1 MASSQKRPQ
10 ALSKKQKVLK
20 PILLVVGTISLILGA
35 IGIFLPILPTTPFL
49 LLSAACYVRS
59 SERMYN
65 WLLGNGWFGKYIKN
79 YREGR
84 GIPLKT
90 KIIAV
95 TLLWVGIL
103 YSTIIVVNGFLVAK
117 LALLII
123 AVGVSIHLVR
133 LPTFKK

>member
-103 YSTIIVVNGFLVAK
+103 YSTIIVVNGFLVAQ

>member
-1 MASSQKRPQ
+1 MATLQKPPI
-10 ALSKKQKVLK
+10 SKKQRALK
-20 PILLVVGTISLILGA
+20 PLLLTVGTISLVLGA

-49 LLSAACYVRS
+49 LLSAACYLRS

-65 WLLGNGWFGKYIKN
+65 WLLGNRWFGKYIKN

-95 TLLWVGIL
+95 TVLWVGIL
-103 YSTIIVVNGFLVAK
+103 YSTIMVVNEFLVAQ

-123 AVGVSIHLVR
+123 AIGVSIHLVR

>member
-1 MASSQKRPQ
+1 MASLQKRPQ

>member
-1 MASSQKRPQ
+1 
-10 ALSKKQKVLK
+10 
-20 PILLVVGTISLILGA
+20 
-35 IGIFLPILPTTPFL
+35 
-49 LLSAACYVRS
+49 
-59 SERMYN
+59 MYN

-103 YSTIIVVNGFLVAK
+103 YSTIIVVNGFLVAQ

>member
-1 MASSQKRPQ
+1 
-10 ALSKKQKVLK
+10 
-20 PILLVVGTISLILGA
+20 
-35 IGIFLPILPTTPFL
+35 
-49 LLSAACYVRS
+49 
-59 SERMYN
+59 MYN
-65 WLLGNGWFGKYIKN
+65 WLLGNRWFGKYIKN

-95 TLLWVGIL
+95 TVLWVGIL
-103 YSTIIVVNGFLVAK
+103 YSTIMVVNEFLVAQ

-123 AVGVSIHLVR
+123 AIGVSIHLVR